1 MPDKHSFRVRIW
13 NLLER
18 DGVGRFPG
26 AHGRIPNFKGAEAAE
41 LLAEQEERRQAKV
54 VKANPDAPQLPVRAR
69 ALAEG
74 KVVYM
79 AVPRLAEAKPF
90 VLLDP
95 RRLSQ
100 TPRRAAS
107 IRGAMHEGQP
117 VSVSQVRRID
127 LVVCGSV
134 VVNRLGARIG
144 KGGGFSDLEFA
155 LLAEA
160 GLVHNGTII
169 ATTVHSLQILKRD
182 LPETEHDSG
191 WI

>member
-1 MPDKHSFRVRIW
+1 VFPS
-13 NLLER
+13 LLR
-18 DGVGRFPG
+18 DDARQTLFQSSDLELTRKTWSRPLSRCTR
-26 AHGRIPNFKGAEAAE
+26 ADSYFKGAEAAAE
-41 LLAEQEERRQAKV
+41 LLAEQEKWRQAKV
-54 VKANPDAPQLPVRAR
+54 VKANPDALQLPVRAR

-134 VVNRLGARIG
+134 VV
-144 KGGGFSDLEFA
+144 
-155 LLAEA
+155 
-160 GLVHNGTII
+160 
-169 ATTVHSLQILKRD
+169 TT
-182 LPETEHDSG
+182 
-191 WI
+191 